1 MAKSRLVLGPAAVSV
16 LAAASLAGAPAAA
29 ADDVCLECEPRFDAP
44 GLNTAFFKLTLNEF
58 PGATG
63 GVFECCIIKV
73 RESEALVKLIEL
85 KFPGNTEFIF
95 VKG

>member
-1 MAKSRLVLGPAAVSV
+1 MAKSRLLLGPAAVSV

-29 ADDVCLECEPRFDAP
+29 ADDVCLECEPQFNVP
-44 GLNTAFFKLTLNEF
+44 GLNTAFVKLEFNEF

-63 GVFECCIIKV
+63 GVFECCIMKIH
-73 RESEALVKLIEL
+73 EQPAIVKLAEL

-95 VKG
+95 FKE